1 MPTPKS
7 PKLSIHLD
15 LLKPQSNPEQL
26 ITKLLRWLLS
36 TGRFIFVFVEALVLI
51 VFIARF
57 KLDEDLVTKK
67 DEIEKQI
74 PYIESLKYFEILTR
88 ETQLKLAT
96 ISSFRKNPVDYPQ
109 ILRSISNQ
117 APNGV
122 KLNNIKLE
130 KSANLVSVQ
139 VNGTASSNSD
149 LGTFVAGLKQ
159 DPLFSD
165 VTITSIGF
173 DKNILNFSI
182 KTQAKPFLEVT
193 NL

>member
-1 MPTPKS
+1 MPKPKS

-15 LLKPQSNPEQL
+15 LLKPQSNPEKL

-57 KLDEDLVTKK
+57 KLDEDLESKK
-67 DEIEKQI
+67 EAIEQQI

-88 ETQLKLAT
+88 QTQLKLAT
-96 ISSFRKNPVDYPQ
+96 ISTFHKALADYPQ
-109 ILRSISNQ
+109 ILQKLANQTPSGIKVVSIKIERESTHAAIQ
-117 APNGV
+117 
-122 KLNNIKLE
+122 LT
-130 KSANLVSVQ
+130 
-139 VNGTASSNSD
+139 GTTLSSND
-149 LGTFVAGLKQ
+149 LSNFIAGLKQ

-165 VTITSIGF
+165 ATITSIGF
-173 DKNILNFSI
+173 DKGSLNFSI
-182 KTQAKPFLEVT
+182 KALAKLSSEGN